1 LLPSFNQKTLELNMV
16 QTFTQPETIS
26 LEVPNSI
33 ALTVTGEQFEAL
45 VFANPDL
52 RLERTSQ
59 GELIVNPPTGGE
71 SSSRNLSISG
81 QLGNWCETH
90 EDLGEGF
97 DSSGGFILPNG
108 ATRSPDASWVS
119 RARWEALTAKE
130 RKGFVPLCPDFV
142 VELRS
147 ASDSLSTL
155 QAKMREYIDN
165 GARLGWLIDPQNQR
179 VEIYRQQAE
188 VEILINPAELSGED
202 VLPGFVLN
210 LRRVWR

>member
-1 LLPSFNQKTLELNMV
+1 MV

-59 GELIVNPPTGGE
+59 GELIMNPPTGGE

-119 RARWEALTAKE
+119 RARWEALTPKE

-155 QAKMREYIDN
+155 QAKMREYMDN

-188 VEILINPAELSGED
+188 VEICVEFKTSLA
-202 VLPGFVLN
+202 LN
-210 LRRVWR
+210 LPRGCYGTNIY

>member
-1 LLPSFNQKTLELNMV
+1 MV

-45 VFANPDL
+45 ALANPDL
-52 RLERTSQ
+52 RLERSAQ

-71 SSSRNLSISG
+71 SGKRNFSITG
-81 QLGNWCETH
+81 QVARWYDDNQ
-90 EDLGEGF
+90 DLGEGF
-97 DSSGGFILPNG
+97 DSSTGFILPNG
-108 ATRSPDASWVS
+108 ARFSPDASWVS

-155 QAKMREYIDN
+155 QTKMREYIDN
-165 GARLGWLIDPQNQR
+165 GARLGWLIDPQNRR

-202 VLPGFVLN
+202 LLPGFVLN
-210 LRRVWR
+210 LRRVWG

>member
-1 LLPSFNQKTLELNMV
+1 MV

-33 ALTVTGEQFEAL
+33 ALLVSCEQFEAL
-45 VFANPDL
+45 ALANPDL
-52 RLERTSQ
+52 RLERTTE

-71 SSSRNLSISG
+71 SSERNFNITG
-81 QLGNWCETH
+81 QLARWCDDN
-90 EDLGEGF
+90 EDLGSGF

-108 ATRSPDASWVS
+108 ANRSPDASWVS
-119 RARWEALTAKE
+119 RERLEALTPKQ

-155 QAKMREYIDN
+155 QTKMREYIDN
-165 GARLGWLIDPQNQR
+165 GARLGWLI
-179 VEIYRQQAE
+179 
-188 VEILINPAELSGED
+188 LINPTELSGED

-210 LRRVWR
+210 LRRVWG

>member
-1 LLPSFNQKTLELNMV
+1 MV
-16 QTFTQPETIS
+16 QIFTEPETIS
-26 LEVPNSI
+26 IELPNAIGLFVSS
-33 ALTVTGEQFEAL
+33 EQFETLAL
-45 VFANPDL
+45 ANPDL
-52 RLERTSQ
+52 RLERTAE

-71 SSSRNLSISG
+71 SGSRNLSISG
-81 QLGNWCETH
+81 QLDRWCEAN
-90 EDLGEGF
+90 EDLGKGF
-97 DSSGGFILPNG
+97 DSSTGFILPNG
-108 ATRSPDASWVS
+108 ARRSPDASWVS
-119 RARWEALTAKE
+119 RTRWEALTAQE

-155 QAKMREYIDN
+155 QEKMREYMEN
-165 GARLGWLIDPQNQR
+165 GARLGWLIDPQNRR

-188 VEILINPAELSGED
+188 VEILVNPVELSGED